1 MENKDSFKNMQRDL
15 LIKFLYDKIIKLIII
30 DPNQNSGLEDLIDFP
45 YQIIDLNEVR
55 YGELERWVSV
65 ISSDKSSSILFKNI
79 DKIPEDSMKDYWE
92 SIVIIGL
99 KGEEYP
105 IQIETEDGYF
115 KEFILPFD
123 KIKLICTCSQYPD
136 FLKDKGMLGYVFDFS
151 NHDSDD

>member
-1 MENKDSFKNMQRDL
+1 MARYSEFFKEKNESIYPQPM
-15 LIKFLYDKIIKLIII
+15 III
-30 DPNQNSGLEDLIDFP
+30 NPQNELDMKREFPLSCLTINLAKVSKTDLKNICFKLSLGK
-45 YQIIDLNEVR
+45 I
-55 YGELERWVSV
+55 
-65 ISSDKSSSILFKNI
+65 SILYLKNI
-79 DKIPEDSMKDYWE
+79 DKIPLNGNKDYWE